1 MLVLYKAVIN
11 SLDSSDACCVPF
23 AELVFQQ
30 LVQVLTALLAATF
43 PGSAPG
49 IGTSTSSSAG
59 ASSSSS
65 SSRPGV
71 PLQQLA
77 AFALAW
83 EQMCGFMTSFGLA
96 SDPVSVDC
104 E

>member
-1 MLVLYKAVIN
+1 MLVLYKAIIN

-65 SSRPGV
+65 RLGV